1 MQKCMIPYAKNAH
14 YVYTGFSQNFHARE
28 ICMRYIFA
36 FDVVGLKGRETLGK
50 DGFYLEYTTKSR
62 LVTVSIIKPRVLI
75 YPCPFRGVYG
85 YLA

>member
-1 MQKCMIPYAKNAH
+1 
-14 YVYTGFSQNFHARE
+14 
-28 ICMRYIFA
+28 MRYIFA

-85 YLA
+85 YLAWLHSDTQIFTPG